1 MGSIT
6 DYDFRT
12 FPAAADDDEGG
23 DATRD
28 WLQAETQGFH
38 EPRLGEKPL
47 ARAMANMVNDG
58 QMLTGAYARARP
70 DASLGAEIPVATFA
84 SFERTINVG
93 GAAPLRAHLISGV
106 TVRPTHRRNGI
117 LRRMMEADLDRA
129 VADGYA
135 IAALTVSEAT
145 IYRRFGFGVATTVH
159 SISVSTDQ
167 RFRLLAA
174 PSGRCELIDA
184 REIATLGPTVFAGF
198 HAGRIGSVDRHSK
211 YWGRVSGLDS
221 EKGEEDPS
229 VRGALHY
236 DETGAVDGYVT
247 YRFTGWD
254 SDPQVVEVV
263 DLVAQNADAYLGL
276 WQFLAS
282 LDLVSTVT
290 YGAAPADDPLRWA
303 LADWRLVSVKSVNDW
318 LWMRILDVV
327 EAFEARG
334 YVNEGSIVFGVSDP
348 LGHAEGRYR
357 MRVEAGR
364 ASVTRDDAAAPD
376 LELDASALGSVYL
389 GGVDPRV
396 LAAAGQLVERAPGA
410 AAAFARLLAPAQQPY
425 GITHF

>member
-6 DYDFRT
+6 EYDFRT
-12 FPAAADDDEGG
+12 FAAASEGEGG
-23 DATRD
+23 EATRA

-38 EPRLGEKPL
+38 EPRLDDKAL
-47 ARAMANMVNDG
+47 ARASADMVNDG
-58 QMLTGAYARARP
+58 QMLTGAYARTRP
-70 DASLGAEIPVATFA
+70 HASLGGEVPVATFA
-84 SFERTINVG
+84 TFERTINVG
-93 GAAPLRAHLISGV
+93 GEAPLPAHLISAV

-117 LRRMMEADLDRA
+117 LRHMMEADLDRA

-159 SISVSTDQ
+159 SISVATDQ
-167 RFRLLAA
+167 RFRLLAT
-174 PSGRCELIDA
+174 PRGRCELIDA
-184 REIATLGPTVFAGF
+184 REIATLGPGVFAGF
-198 HAGRIGSVDRHSK
+198 HEGRVGSVDRHTK
-211 YWGRVSGLDS
+211 YWGRVSGLDG
-221 EKGEEDPS
+221 EKGEEDRS

-236 DETGAVDGYVT
+236 DESGVIDGYVT
-247 YRFTGWD
+247 YRFSGWE
-254 SDPQVVEVV
+254 SDPQIVEVV

-282 LDLVSTVT
+282 LDLVTTVT

-327 EAFEARG
+327 AAFEARG

-348 LGHAEGRYR
+348 LGHATGRYR
-357 MRVEAGR
+357 MRVEGGR
-364 ASVTRDDAAAPD
+364 ASVARDDAAAPD

-396 LAAAGQLVERAPGA
+396 LAAAGQLAEQVPGA
-410 AAAFARLLAPAQQPY
+410 AASLARLLAPVEQPY

>member
-1 MGSIT
+1 MGSVT

-12 FPAAADDDEGG
+12 FAAASEGEGG
-23 DATRD
+23 GATRA

-38 EPRLGEKPL
+38 EPRLGEKTL
-47 ARAMANMVNDG
+47 TRATAAMVKDG
-58 QMLTGAYARARP
+58 QILTGAYARTRP
-70 DASLGAEIPVATFA
+70 EASLDAEVPVATFA
-84 SFERTINVG
+84 TFERTINVG
-93 GAAPLRAHLISGV
+93 GAAPLPAHLISAV

-117 LRRMMEADLDRA
+117 LREMMTSDLDRA

-145 IYRRFGFGVATTVH
+145 IYRRFGFGVATVVH
-159 SISVSTDQ
+159 SISVGTDH
-167 RFRLLAA
+167 RFRLLAS
-174 PSGRCELIDA
+174 PQGRCELVDA
-184 REIATLGPTVFAGF
+184 REIATLGPAIFAGF
-198 HAGRIGSVDRHSK
+198 HERRVGSVDRHTK
-211 YWGRVSGLDS
+211 YWGRVSGLDG

-236 DETGAVDGYVT
+236 DESGAIDGYVT
-247 YRFTGWD
+247 YRFSGWE

-282 LDLVSTVT
+282 LDLVTTVT
-290 YGAAPADDPLRWA
+290 YAAAPADDPLRWA
-303 LADWRLVSVKSVNDW
+303 LADWRLVSVKSVDDW

-327 EAFEARG
+327 AAFEARG
-334 YVNEGSIVFGVSDP
+334 YVNEGSIVFAVSDP
-348 LGHAEGRYR
+348 LGHAAGRYR
-357 MRVEAGR
+357 MQVEGGR
-364 ASVTRDDAAAPD
+364 ATVVRDNAAASD

-389 GGVDPRV
+389 GGADPRV
-396 LAAAGQLVERAPGA
+396 LAAAGQITEHVPGA
-410 AAAFARLLAPAQQPY
+410 AASFARLLAPVEQPY

>member
-12 FPAAADDDEGG
+12 FSAALEGEGG
-23 DATRD
+23 DATRA

-38 EPRLGEKPL
+38 EPRLGEKSL
-47 ARAMANMVNDG
+47 VRAAAAMVSDG
-58 QMLTGAYARARP
+58 QMLTGAYARTRP
-70 DASLGAEIPVATFA
+70 EASLGAEVPVATFA
-84 SFERTINVG
+84 TFERSINVG
-93 GAAPLRAHLISGV
+93 GVAPLPAHLISAV

-117 LRRMMEADLDRA
+117 LREMMTTDLDRA
-129 VADGYA
+129 VADRYA

-159 SISVSTDQ
+159 SISVATDQ
-167 RFRLLAA
+167 RFRLLTS
-174 PSGRCELIDA
+174 PRGRCELIDA
-184 REIATLGPTVFAGF
+184 REIATLGPAIFAGF
-198 HAGRIGSVDRHSK
+198 HASRVGSVDRHTK
-211 YWGRVSGLDS
+211 YWGRVSGLDG
-221 EKGEEDPS
+221 EKSEEDPS

-236 DETGAVDGYVT
+236 DDAGVIDGYVT
-247 YRFTGWD
+247 YKFSGWE
-254 SDPQVVEVV
+254 SDPQIVEVV

-282 LDLVSTVT
+282 LDLVGTVT
-290 YGAAPADDPLRWA
+290 YAAAPADDPLRWA
-303 LADWRLVSVKSVNDW
+303 LADWRLVSVKNVNDW

-327 EAFEARG
+327 AAFEARG
-334 YVNEGSIVFGVSDP
+334 YVNDGSTVFAVSDP
-348 LGHAEGRYR
+348 LGHAAGGYR
-357 MRVEAGR
+357 MRVEGGR
-364 ASVTRDDAAAPD
+364 AEVTRDDAAAPD

-389 GGVDPRV
+389 GGADPRV
-396 LAAAGQLVERAPGA
+396 LAAAGQISERSPGA